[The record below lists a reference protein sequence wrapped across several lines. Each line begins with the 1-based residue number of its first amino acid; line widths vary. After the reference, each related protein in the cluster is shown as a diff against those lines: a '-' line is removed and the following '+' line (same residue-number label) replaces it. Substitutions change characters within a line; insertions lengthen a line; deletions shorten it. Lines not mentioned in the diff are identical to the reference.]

1 MNEVNKEQYLEA
13 VSKGAEKAFTEKLE
27 GFFSPGSAFKAAIVE
42 GTERAVTFML
52 NREDKLFDNGFLR
65 AFKDG
70 LCQAIKDQIMN
81 EGNTNE

>member
-1 MNEVNKEQYLEA
+1 MNEA

-52 NREDKLFDNGFLR
+52 TK
-65 AFKDG
+65 KDG
-70 LCQAIKDQIMN
+70 LCQAIKEQLMKGEPPCKATQGENND
-81 EGNTNE
+81 